1 VNVVLVVAY
10 WSSVTSRFAVGAG
23 SGGSG
28 CSRAFGRHFANCAV
42 ATALNGAF
50 RLIPCG
56 QVFPTRYTIDFGRTV
71 AATKGDLA
79 FGVPRVTGVV
89 GDGGVTGHLA
99 TISRTARWRLRSM
112 VRFA

>member
-89 GDGGVTGHLA
+89 GDDGVTGVVSVGD
-99 TISRTARWRLRSM
+99 T
-112 VRFA
+112 FY